1 MDARIKVSLEFSIS
15 ESGLEDALDEYDELS
30 VEGLISEIVDK
41 SVACDDIV
49 ANVEQPEIG
58 MAASRE
64 EHARPR
70 HCKSALNLRKFDLA
84 LALARCRARGKCL
97 FGSTRRFPCRL

>member
-41 SVACDDIV
+41 SIACDDIV
-49 ANVEQPEIG
+49 AKVTEGPNNL
-58 MAASRE
+58 E
-64 EHARPR
+64 EYDAQQ
-70 HCKSALNLRKFDLA
+70 AT
-84 LALARCRARGKCL
+84 G
-97 FGSTRRFPCRL
+97 